1 MRINRGIESTSAL
14 APANTRPSPEV
25 PRGWT
30 PSRLSA
36 DHGCMAF
43 EIFWRFLALGCTSFG
58 GPAAHIG
65 YFRATFVDRLAWL
78 DSSHYGR
85 LIAASQLLPGPGSSQ
100 VCFAIGLERGGFM
113 GGVAAF
119 LGFTLPSFVLLSGLA
134 VFGAVLAPGAFGMA
148 IVTATVSGLKLLA
161 VVVVADAVRG
171 MYADFCATIGA
182 AAMAIGTACVLLA
195 FDAPGLQLVA
205 LVLAAVVGAALP
217 RQIMGD
223 AERVP
228 PGGDD
233 ARRPA
238 WLPLALVTGL
248 ALILLLPGVGADLPG
263 AADDFFLAG
272 LMVFGGGHVVL
283 PLLQQSVGAVLGDEV
298 FLTGYAAAQAVPGP
312 MFTLASYL
320 GAVLE
325 PSRPWLGALA
335 ATLAV
340 FAPGLLL
347 MAAFRGSLARFA
359 AWPRAAAAA
368 AGVNAAVV
376 GLLLAAL
383 YSPVFTAAVHSSI
396 DAAFVITGLWVLTAL
411 RPPIL
416 VLVVGFAVTGALR
429 AVL

>member
-1 MRINRGIESTSAL
+1 
-14 APANTRPSPEV
+14 
-25 PRGWT
+25 
-30 PSRLSA
+30 
-36 DHGCMAF
+36 MAF

-58 GPAAHIG
+58 GPAAHLA

-78 DSSHYGR
+78 DGAHYGR
-85 LIAASQLLPGPGSSQ
+85 LVAASQVLPGPGSSQ
-100 VCFAIGLERGGFM
+100 VCFAIGLERGGLA
-113 GGVAAF
+113 GGLAAF
-119 LGFTLPSFVLLSGLA
+119 LGFTLPSFLLLAGLGIFGSVL
-134 VFGAVLAPGAFGMA
+134 VPGAFGKA
-148 IVTATVSGLKLLA
+148 VLTGIVSGLKLLA

-171 MYADFCATIGA
+171 MYADFCGTIGA

-195 FDAPGLQLVA
+195 FDAPGLQLLA

-217 RQIMGD
+217 REIMGD
-223 AERVP
+223 ATRVP
-228 PGGDD
+228 PVGVGT
-233 ARRPA
+233 RRPA
-238 WLPLALVTGL
+238 WLPLALVTGF
-248 ALILLLPGVGADLPG
+248 ALILLLPGVGAVLPG

-283 PLLQQSVGAVLGDEV
+283 PLLQQSVGALLGDEV

-325 PSRPWLGALA
+325 PSRPWLGALS

-359 AWPRAAAAA
+359 EWPRVAAAA

-383 YSPVFTAAVHSSI
+383 YSPVLTAAVRSGV
-396 DAAFVITGLWVLTAL
+396 DAAFVITGLWVLSAL

-416 VLVVGFAVTGALR
+416 VLVVGFALTGALR

>member
-1 MRINRGIESTSAL
+1 
-14 APANTRPSPEV
+14 
-25 PRGWT
+25 
-30 PSRLSA
+30 
-36 DHGCMAF
+36 MAF

-58 GPAAHIG
+58 GPAAHLA

-78 DSSHYGR
+78 DGAHYGR
-85 LIAASQLLPGPGSSQ
+85 LVAASQVLPGPGSSQ
-100 VCFAIGLERGGFM
+100 VCFAIGLERGGLM
-113 GGVAAF
+113 GGLAAF
-119 LGFTLPSFVLLSGLA
+119 LGFTLPSFLLLSGLG
-134 VFGAVLAPGAFGMA
+134 VFGSVVVPGEFGKAVLAG
-148 IVTATVSGLKLLA
+148 TVSGLKLLA
-161 VVVVADAVRG
+161 VVVVADAARG
-171 MYADFCATIGA
+171 MYADFCRTIGA
-182 AAMAIGTACVLLA
+182 AALAIGTACLLLI

-205 LVLAAVVGAALP
+205 LVLAAVVAGALP
-217 RQIMGD
+217 RQIVGD
-223 AERVP
+223 ASRAA
-228 PGGDD
+228 PGGVD

-238 WLPLALVTGL
+238 WPPLALVGGF
-248 ALILLLPGVGADLPG
+248 ALILLLPGVGAGVPG
-263 AADDFFLAG
+263 AANDFFLAG

-283 PLLQQSVGAVLGDEV
+283 PLLQNSVGAVLGDEV

-325 PSRPWLGALA
+325 PSRPWLGALS

-347 MAAFRGSLARFA
+347 MAAFRGSLSRFA
-359 AWPRAAAAA
+359 ARPRAAAAA

-383 YSPVFTAAVHSSI
+383 YSPVLTAAVRSSA
-396 DAAFVITGLWVLTAL
+396 DAAFAVAGLWVLGSL

-416 VLVVGFAVTGALR
+416 VLVLGFAVTGALR

>member
-1 MRINRGIESTSAL
+1 
-14 APANTRPSPEV
+14 
-25 PRGWT
+25 
-30 PSRLSA
+30 
-36 DHGCMAF
+36 MAF

-58 GPAAHIG
+58 GPAAHLA
-65 YFRATFVDRLAWL
+65 YFRVTFVDRLAWL
-78 DSSHYGR
+78 DGAHYGR
-85 LIAASQLLPGPGSSQ
+85 LVAASQVLPGPGSSQ
-100 VCFAIGLERGGFM
+100 VCFAIGLERGGLA
-113 GGVAAF
+113 GGLAAF
-119 LGFTLPSFVLLSGLA
+119 LGFTLPSFLLLAGLGIFGSVL
-134 VFGAVLAPGAFGMA
+134 VPGAFGKA
-148 IVTATVSGLKLLA
+148 VLTGIVSGLKLLA

-171 MYADFCATIGA
+171 MYADFCGTIGA

-195 FDAPGLQLVA
+195 FDAPGLQLLA

-223 AERVP
+223 ATRVP
-228 PGGDD
+228 PAGVGT
-233 ARRPA
+233 RRPA
-238 WLPLALVTGL
+238 WLPLALVTGF
-248 ALILLLPGVGADLPG
+248 ALILLLPGVGAVLPG

-283 PLLQQSVGAVLGDEV
+283 PLLQQSVGALLGDEV

-325 PSRPWLGALA
+325 PSRPWLGALS

-359 AWPRAAAAA
+359 EWPRVAAAA

-383 YSPVFTAAVHSSI
+383 YSPVLTAAVRSGV
-396 DAAFVITGLWVLTAL
+396 DAAFVITGLWVLSAL

-416 VLVVGFAVTGALR
+416 VLVVGFALTGALR

>member
-1 MRINRGIESTSAL
+1 
-14 APANTRPSPEV
+14 
-25 PRGWT
+25 
-30 PSRLSA
+30 
-36 DHGCMAF
+36 MAF

-58 GPAAHIG
+58 GPAAHLA

-78 DSSHYGR
+78 DGAHYGR
-85 LIAASQLLPGPGSSQ
+85 LVAASQVLPGPGSSQ
-100 VCFAIGLERGGFM
+100 VCFAIGLERGGLA
-113 GGVAAF
+113 GGLAAF
-119 LGFTLPSFVLLSGLA
+119 LGFTLPSFLLLAGLGIFGSVL
-134 VFGAVLAPGAFGMA
+134 VPGAFGKA
-148 IVTATVSGLKLLA
+148 VLTGIVSGLKLLA

-171 MYADFCATIGA
+171 MYADFCGTIGA

-195 FDAPGLQLVA
+195 FDAPGLQLLA

-217 RQIMGD
+217 REIMGD
-223 AERVP
+223 ATRVP
-228 PGGDD
+228 PVGVGT
-233 ARRPA
+233 RRPA
-238 WLPLALVTGL
+238 WLPLALVTGF
-248 ALILLLPGVGADLPG
+248 ALILLLPGVGAVLPG

-283 PLLQQSVGAVLGDEV
+283 PLLQQSVGALLGDEV

-325 PSRPWLGALA
+325 PSRPWLGALS

-359 AWPRAAAAA
+359 EWPRVAAAA

-383 YSPVFTAAVHSSI
+383 YSPVLTAAVRSGV
-396 DAAFVITGLWVLTAL
+396 DAAFVITGLWVLSAL

-416 VLVVGFAVTGALR
+416 VLAAGFAVTGALS
-429 AVL
+429 AVF